1 VLEYLG
7 RKDQQLKLR
16 GYRIEVG
23 EIEQR
28 LRQHPAV
35 VEAVVV
41 GKGAAEQIERL
52 VGYVVLQ
59 PGAELRVEELRRHM
73 EETLPGYMVPSAWV
87 QLERLPLLANAK
99 VDRLALPEPDQSR
112 PNLKETYVRPQTEA
126 ERIVD
131 NIWQG
136 VLRLEKIGIND
147 NFFDLGGHSL
157 LLLQVHDE
165 LHQAFGKE
173 VSILDMFQY
182 PTISSLANYLT
193 RGEGAFIGDNGD
205 RADTRKQSRKRQRE
219 MRQEVRATRYQQ

>member
-1 VLEYLG
+1 
-7 RKDQQLKLR
+7 
-16 GYRIEVG
+16 
-23 EIEQR
+23 
-28 LRQHPAV
+28 
-35 VEAVVV
+35 
-41 GKGAAEQIERL
+41 
-52 VGYVVLQ
+52 
-59 PGAELRVEELRRHM
+59 M

-219 MRQEVRATRYQQ
+219 MRQEVRATRYQQEILNS